1 MVLALRKGW
10 WVVALTV
17 ALTVALMGP
26 ARAAETAAGD
36 PAQLAEYRALIESMK
51 RSERGPFARVRYFC
65 HDGQVLEPKAYACE
79 KFGGGYQRGEWSAD
93 TKRLRAAG
101 YPIANLLVTV
111 EPARLAGPAAD
122 RELLGVLLVERFLV
136 AQDNGWILRRAQYYR
151 GAVQDHNEKEA
162 AATLLAAM
170 AAQPAIPYIQFRE
183 AARGF
188 PHGAD
193 TASLRRVRD
202 LAAAVNA
209 KDPAFAALRARIH
222 NAPEAADA
230 GRVRDYAAARP
241 GGSPLQADYAALIA
255 AIDEAYRPRALS
267 THFAA
272 LQRRLSAPQRAELQ
286 TLLTARASAE
296 AQPATATA
304 RLQTAADLLVWL
316 QDRAWPAVPVTA
328 RLAVADASVAVE
340 NALLVESPPVL
351 ASLSTRSRA
360 DRLELLA
367 LATQAL
373 YGTGLLTDREAAS
386 MAVTLKDLDGTVKLG
401 RYREGLEYLERVASW
416 SARRLDYH
424 FGAGVARL
432 ATLEPMAEGFVADR
446 LRASPLLFHSAVLQ
460 TLREDADRLG
470 QVGQQLF
477 GKPVATGLRR
487 LNPGLARGVLRTA
500 VARDATEPAV
510 YLVPATT
517 ADLPPAAGILTEH
530 EGNPVSHVQLL
541 ARNLGIP
548 NVVIG
553 DEWLSALRQ
562 REGQRVVI
570 AASPGGRIEIADDA
584 PAWDAVLGRGAPGSG
599 VHIVPELA
607 KLDLT
612 RADFIPTEALRASA
626 SGRTVGPKAAH
637 VGELAHRFPGHVAP
651 GVAVTFG
658 VFRQLLDQPY
668 KPGGPS
674 MFEWMRGQYAD
685 IGARRLLDPAQHP
698 ARVRALLAT
707 VRDWIARAPIPAPLQ
722 WRLHE
727 AMRSEFGLDGTYGV
741 FVRSDTNIE
750 DLPGFTGAGLNKT
763 VPNVVG
769 FDHVVAALR
778 QVWAS
783 PFAERAY
790 GWRQDLMDAPE
801 HVYVSVL
808 LHRSVP
814 NQKSGVM
821 ITADVDS
828 GDRSKITV
836 ATSAGVGG
844 GVDGDAAES
853 LLVDLDGGTV
863 RLLASASA
871 RVQRAL
877 PRTGGADLVAAPAP
891 RALLTAGEIAALAK
905 FARELPR
912 AYPELRDEAGEPA
925 PADVEFGFIDGRLTL
940 QQIRPFLQ
948 NRSAA
953 RQEYLAKMD
962 SGLRRS
968 SDRRIDLS
976 EIPEAGKT

>member
-1 MVLALRKGW
+1 MSSVVSRSVPKG
-10 WVVALTV
+10 VMLG
-17 ALTVALMGP
+17 LLM
-26 ARAAETAAGD
+26 AAGVAGGAEL
-36 PAQLAEYRALIESMK
+36 PATDATRLAEHRALIAAMK
-51 RSERGPFARVRYFC
+51 TSERGPFSRIRYFC

-93 TKRLRAAG
+93 TQRLRAAG

-162 AATLLAAM
+162 AGTLLAAL
-170 AAQPAIPYIQFRE
+170 AAQPATPFIEFRE

-193 TASLRRVRD
+193 TAGLRRVRD

-209 KDPAFAALRARIH
+209 KDAAFAALRARIH
-222 NAPEAADA
+222 NAPEAGDA

-241 GGSPLQADYAALIA
+241 AGSPLQADYAALVA
-255 AIDEAYRPRALS
+255 AIDEAYRPRALAS
-267 THFAA
+267 HFAA
-272 LQRRLSAPQRAELQ
+272 LRKRLPMPQRAELEA
-286 TLLTARASAE
+286 LLATRAAAE
-296 AQPATATA
+296 TGTPATAA
-304 RLQTAADLLVWL
+304 RLQSAADLLVWL
-316 QDRAWPAVPVTA
+316 QDRAWPAATGA
-328 RLAVADASVAVE
+328 TRLAVADASVATE
-340 NALLVESPPVL
+340 NTFLVESPPVL
-351 ASLSTRSRA
+351 AALGTRSRA
-360 DRLELLA
+360 ERLQLLA

-373 YGTGLLTDREAAS
+373 YGTGLLTDRETAS
-386 MAVTLKDLDGTVKLG
+386 MAATLKELDDQVRLG
-401 RYREGLEYLERVASW
+401 RYRENLEYLERVASW

-432 ATLEPMAEGFVADR
+432 APLEPLAEGFVADR

-517 ADLPPAAGILTEH
+517 AELPPAAGILTEH

-553 DEWLSALRQ
+553 DQWLPALRQ
-562 REGQRVVI
+562 REGRRVVI
-570 AASPGGRIEIADDA
+570 AASPGGRIEISDDT

-612 RADFIPTEALRASA
+612 RAEFIPTSALRASA
-626 SGRTVGPKAAH
+626 SGRIVGPKAAH

-651 GVAVTFG
+651 GVAVSFG
-658 VFRQLLDQPY
+658 VFRQMLDQPFRNA
-668 KPGGPS
+668 GGPS
-674 MFEWMRGQYAD
+674 MFDWMRGQYAD

-707 VRDWIARAPIPAPLQ
+707 VRDWIAQAPIPAPLQ

-769 FDHVVAALR
+769 FDATVAALR

-853 LLVDLDGGTV
+853 LLVDLDGGKV

-871 RVQRAL
+871 RVQRVL
-877 PRTGGADLVAAPAP
+877 PRAGGAELVPASAP
-891 RALLTAGEIAALAK
+891 RVLLTAREIAALAK

-976 EIPEAGKT
+976 EAPEAGKT